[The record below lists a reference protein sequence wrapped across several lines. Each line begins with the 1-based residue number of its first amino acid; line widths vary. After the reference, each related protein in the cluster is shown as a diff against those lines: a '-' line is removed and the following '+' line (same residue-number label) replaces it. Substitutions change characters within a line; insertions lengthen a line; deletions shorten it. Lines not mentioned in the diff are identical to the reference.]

1 MVANPTPRP
10 VREMTTSSRHS
21 ERITPTVHPT
31 RTPKCL
37 ARLFLLFPARG
48 VSGRCSRNY
57 LAVVGHNYVGGV
69 CLRLESQMV
78 WPARQESQ
86 ATTCLAKVIQERDH
100 GSKGLGDVRCVR
112 IRSVSPSAFNRQARP
127 GETTPQG
134 EGGAPDG
141 DPSGR
146 VPTRAFHMSRHVSM
160 LHETC
165 PATREY
171 RLALTH
177 PLSSGLRTAKGTM

>member
-57 LAVVGHNYVGGV
+57 LAVVGHIYAGGSS
-69 CLRLESQMV
+69 LRWSGPHVKKAKRRL
-78 WPARQESQ
+78 ALRQ
-86 ATTCLAKVIQERDH
+86 AKVIQERDH
-100 GSKGLGDVRCVR
+100 ASKGLGDVRCVR

-146 VPTRAFHMSRHVSM
+146 VPTRAFHMSRSSASCIYAAQDV
-160 LHETC
+160 
-165 PATREY
+165 PRDTRI
-171 RLALTH
+171 
-177 PLSSGLRTAKGTM
+177 